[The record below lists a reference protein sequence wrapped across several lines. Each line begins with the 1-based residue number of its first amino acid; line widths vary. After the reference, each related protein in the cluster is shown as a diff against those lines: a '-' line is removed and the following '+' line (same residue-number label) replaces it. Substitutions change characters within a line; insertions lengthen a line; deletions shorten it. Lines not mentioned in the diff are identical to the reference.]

1 MLRLIFVTTL
11 SLLTGVMALAEI
23 SAVVVQNGSLI
34 RCEEKADLGH
44 RAFRLHV
51 VSASETTLTLNL
63 ETFVCRSFGEK
74 QKLQAMPISTPY
86 AQLLDGGIYTF
97 EIVQP
102 EIVVTNSEVTREIQ
116 RVPFDGRLSSQQLI
130 VDRAS
135 IFEKSIDLTIM
146 GLGLTKKND
155 IIEHQGM
162 TTGGHFRLNNLN

>member
-1 MLRLIFVTTL
+1 MLRLIFVSTL
-11 SLLTGVMALAEI
+11 SLLTGGSALGEI
-23 SAVVVQNGSLI
+23 SAVVVQSGSLI
-34 RCEEKADLGH
+34 RCEEKADLGR

-51 VSASETTLTLNL
+51 ISASKMTLTLNL
-63 ETFVCRSFGEK
+63 ETLVCMSFGEK

-116 RVPFDGRLSSQQLI
+116 RVPFDGKLSSQHLV
-130 VDRAS
+130 VDRTP
-135 IFEKSIDLTIM
+135 IFEKSVDLTIM

-155 IIEHQGM
+155 FIEHQDI
-162 TTGGHFRLNNLN
+162 TNGGHFRLNNLN